1 MSSSKLRACLVAGF
15 LAAFPALLAAKS
27 YTIPDPNPVAVV
39 TIPDDWDTTE
49 IAKGIEADSED
60 EEVYIAIEVTEM
72 NNVAKTIEETIVWLK
87 NKDVVIDAATQQQS
101 EITVNGIPGFM
112 VKWSGKD
119 KDGPANV
126 SLTILVLSETKGL
139 LLTYWASPDG
149 EKDNLKALKGIADS
163 IKPVK

>member
-1 MSSSKLRACLVAGF
+1 MSSLTFRACLVAGF
-15 LAAFPALLAAKS
+15 IAAFPALLAAKS

-87 NKDVVIDAATQQQS
+87 NKEVVIDAATQQQS
-101 EITVNGIPGFM
+101 EITINGIPGFM

-119 KDGPANV
+119 KDGPTNV

-149 EKDNLKALKGIADS
+149 EKDNLKALKSIADS

>member
-1 MSSSKLRACLVAGF
+1 MSSLTLRACLVAGL
-15 LAAFPALLAAKS
+15 LAAFPALAAAKS

-39 TIPDDWDTTE
+39 TLPDDWDTKE

-60 EEVYIAIEVTEM
+60 EEVYIAVEVTEM
-72 NNVAKTIEETIVWLK
+72 SNVAKTIEESILWLK
-87 NKDVVIDAATQQQS
+87 SKDVVIDPATQQQS
-101 EITVNGIPGFM
+101 EVNINGIPGFM

-119 KDGPANV
+119 NDGPTNV

-149 EKDNLKALKGIADS
+149 EKDNLKALKAIAES

>member
-1 MSSSKLRACLVAGF
+1 MPSSTLRACLVAGF

-87 NKDVVIDAATQQQS
+87 NKEVVIDPATQQQS
-101 EITVNGIPGFM
+101 EITINGIPGFM
-112 VKWSGKD
+112 VKWSGTD
-119 KDGPANV
+119 KDGPTNV